1 MVVCLQEETRSEDHG
16 KEEITDTSHLN
27 PSIINTFS
35 LPDVNF
41 VQLIIIIIIIIYM
54 NNVIRPSYVLTF
66 SISVSSTL
74 YQEYC

>member
-1 MVVCLQEETRSEDHG
+1 MVVRIQEETRSEDHG
-16 KEEITDTSHLN
+16 KEEITLTSHLN
-27 PSIINTFS
+27 PSIINTLS
-35 LPDVNF
+35 LPDINF